1 MAGES
6 ILKTLAIVMSC
17 ALGLVTASDASASGH
32 GPVFGAATPT
42 LGRGAWSFDQAW
54 TMRFGEDS
62 TREHML
68 KTMVTFGITETL
80 QVSGSIPVVMSDNT
94 LVPARMMNAMSND
107 REFEGLVGYR
117 FHRTPVGI
125 GGRREST
132 LYVGGTVPFE
142 RYRLGTAAGGSIVV
156 GAATG
161 YAGRSHY
168 IWFGGALQHYF
179 PREDDRLGDSRTV
192 TFVYG
197 YRPQI
202 FRVDSGR
209 PDLRFFVE
217 STFEDRQANQSSV
230 ARVAQP
236 GRTLFIGPTS
246 LLVYKAIAL
255 SGGVQWAAYQAD
267 RPGASEHLRVAVN
280 FSYFWFK

>member
-1 MAGES
+1 M
-6 ILKTLAIVMSC
+6 KTPEIALSCIVV
-17 ALGLVTASDASASGH
+17 LVIASNAAASGH

-42 LGRGAWSFDQAW
+42 LGRGAWSIDQAW
-54 TMRFGEDS
+54 TMRFGEES

-68 KTMVTFGITETL
+68 KTMVTFGITEVL
-80 QVSGSIPVVMSDNT
+80 QVSASIPEVMSDNV
-94 LVPARMMNAMSND
+94 LAPARMMNAMSND
-107 REFEGLVGYR
+107 REIEGLVGYR

-132 LYVGGTVPFE
+132 LYVGGTVPVE
-142 RYRLGTAAGGSIVV
+142 RSRFGNAAGGSIVV

-168 IWFGGALQHYF
+168 VWFGGALQHYLT
-179 PREDDRLGDSRTV
+179 RDGERLGDSRTV

-197 YRPQI
+197 YRPGI

-217 STFEDRQANQSSV
+217 STFEDRQANRSSIV
-230 ARVAQP
+230 SVAQP
-236 GRTLFIGPTS
+236 RRTLFVGPTS

-255 SGGVQWAAYQAD
+255 SGGVQWTAYQTD
-267 RPGASEHLRVAVN
+267 RAGAKEHMRVAVN

>member
-1 MAGES
+1 MRTIA
-6 ILKTLAIVMSC
+6 TAVSC
-17 ALGLVTASDASASGH
+17 VVVLLTASDAAASGH

-42 LGRGAWSFDQAW
+42 LGRGAWSVDQAW
-54 TMRFGEDS
+54 TMRFGEES

-68 KTMVTFGITETL
+68 KTMVTFGITEVL
-80 QVSGSIPVVMSDNT
+80 QVSTSIPELLSDNT
-94 LVPARMMNAMSND
+94 LAPARMMNAMSND
-107 REFEGLVGYR
+107 REIEGLVGYR

-132 LYVGGTVPFE
+132 LYVGGTIPFE
-142 RYRLGTAAGGSIVV
+142 RARLGRSAGGSVV
-156 GAATG
+156 IGAATG

-168 IWFGGALQHYF
+168 VWFGGALQHYL
-179 PREDDRLGDSRTV
+179 PRDGERLGDSRTV

-197 YRPQI
+197 YRPEI

-209 PDLRFFVE
+209 PDLRVFVE
-217 STFEDRQANQSSV
+217 STFEDRLANRTSIV
-230 ARVAQP
+230 PVTQP

-246 LLVYKAIAL
+246 LWVYKAIAL
-255 SGGVQWAAYQAD
+255 SGGVQWAAYQTD
-267 RPGASEHLRVAVN
+267 RAGAREHMRVAVN